1 MEAIGNLL
9 ESLSKI
15 LPFESIAPQVCR
27 PRQQAFESAIPA
39 LHSLISNKQGPVKK
53 GRMLTE
59 QFKLKVDDLRV
70 TSDRHHTAMELHVD
84 MKFCLIYIIA
94 LADFK
99 TRERH

>member
-1 MEAIGNLL
+1 
-9 ESLSKI
+9 
-15 LPFESIAPQVCR
+15 
-27 PRQQAFESAIPA
+27 
-39 LHSLISNKQGPVKK
+39 
-53 GRMLTE
+53 MLTE

-99 TRERH
+99 TRKRH